1 MKKFLGS
8 KTAILILGG
17 LSILVI
23 IYLIASLGS
32 LELKPAKPFIYTE
45 ENKAIPPGG
54 LPAWNGFVFVIVF
67 FVALLIII
75 FFLLP
80 PDQRKKYL
88 WALAWLVLAGF
99 IVFLILSRF
108 SLGKSIE
115 PPQENLGNPVISPM
129 PEPSDTPGPEVTPEV
144 FTPPQVSSWTS
155 YLVALLI
162 LLAVV
167 GVWGWLVWRK
177 RKMNAPYAELA
188 EITQSALDDIEAG
201 KDWGDTI
208 LNSYYR
214 MNKVV
219 ANWRDIRRKAGMT
232 PAEFADYLVLAH
244 LPRAAVFRLTVL
256 FEGVRYGNKTSTR
269 KDVQEAVDCL
279 TAILDYCQGAK

>member
-8 KTAILILGG
+8 KNAILILGG

-23 IYLIASLGS
+23 IYLIASLGG
-32 LELKPAKPFIYTE
+32 LELKPAKPFIYAQET
-45 ENKAIPPGG
+45 KAISPGG
-54 LPAWNGFVFVIVF
+54 LPAWNGFIIIVYF
-67 FVALLIII
+67 IALLIII
-75 FFLLP
+75 FLFLP
-80 PDQRKKYL
+80 PDQRKKFL
-88 WALAWLVLAGF
+88 RALAWLALAGF
-99 IVFLILSRF
+99 IIFLILSKF
-108 SLGKSIE
+108 DLGKQLE
-115 PPQENLGNPVISPM
+115 QPQENPGNPVISPV
-129 PEPSDTPGPEVTPEV
+129 PKPTGTFGPEVTPAL

-162 LLAVV
+162 LLAGV
-167 GVWGWLVWRK
+167 GVWGWLVWRN
-177 RKMNAPYAELA
+177 RKFDAPYAELA
-188 EITQSALDDIEAG
+188 DIAQSALDDIEEG
-201 KDWGDTI
+201 KDWGDAI

-219 ANWRDIRRKAGMT
+219 AKWRDIRRDAGMT

-244 LPRAAVFRLTVL
+244 MPRPAVFRLTAL
-256 FEGVRYGNKTSTR
+256 FEGVRYGNKKSTR